1 MCLCLPFFVRYIHTF
16 LNPFTLI
23 TLFNLL
29 QSKAKRLKDISLYS
43 TMIPDN
49 GDAASN
55 KKITNTQR
63 ESGVNTDVPLR

>member
-1 MCLCLPFFVRYIHTF
+1 
-16 LNPFTLI
+16 
-23 TLFNLL
+23 
-29 QSKAKRLKDISLYS
+29 
-43 TMIPDN
+43 MIPDN

>member
-1 MCLCLPFFVRYIHTF
+1 MFAFFREVYTYVFKSVYI
-16 LNPFTLI
+16 I